1 MIEYPLVQNLDK
13 IKNNINLNIEE
24 KVESVKTILL
34 EEINYRQ
41 NKKDID
47 LSDGRFDVACAVFGP
62 KRNKMTHALAKL
74 EATSKLEDFIKTF
87 ESFDPEFKTSV
98 STNLL
103 LTYLENHKYYLG
115 NDFFEVLYD
124 VFGEKAD
131 FVVEAMYNRIQK
143 NITNLMG
150 QYYPNTTAEENKI
163 QFSKF
168 FQEKF
173 KDTYFEI
180 MVIQFTNDYVKNG
193 ATWKA

>member
-1 MIEYPLVQNLDK
+1 MNEYPLVQNLDK
-13 IKNNINLNIEE
+13 IKNNINLSIEE

-41 NKKDID
+41 NKEDID
-47 LSDGRFDVACAVFGP
+47 LSYGRFDVACAVFGP

-74 EATSKLEDFIKTF
+74 EATSKLEYFIKTF
-87 ESFDPEFKTSV
+87 ESFDPELKTSV

-124 VFGEKAD
+124 VFDEKAD
-131 FVVEAMYNRIQK
+131 FVIEAMFNRIQK

-150 QYYPNTTAEENKI
+150 QYYPDTTAEENKKS
-163 QFSKF
+163 FAKH

-193 ATWKA
+193 ECIPA